1 MQQVLSYRD
10 VEPMLEPRIG
20 PCVSLCL
27 PTHRTGRDTQ
37 QDRSRLKNALR
48 AARRELEELGH
59 DAATVQAVLADA
71 KGLLDD
77 DLFWHHQEDGLE
89 VLSAR
94 DYFRALRLPVELR
107 ELVVVADTLHVKPL
121 LPLLLDAQ
129 FLVLAVS
136 QNRVRVLDCTRWT
149 VRELEPQGV
158 PTSLGEFLGTF
169 DFEKSLQHHSSARA
183 DRSQV
188 IFHGQ
193 GTPDEEQKARL
204 AEFFRKVDAGM
215 GEYLGGK
222 PRPVVFAGVDYYLPI
237 FREVA
242 THTRVLDTAIPG
254 SPDKLPASELHEKA
268 WKLVEPL
275 FARERDQAADR
286 FCQLAGTGKTSE
298 RVLETVR
305 AAAAARVD
313 TLFVASDQEVWGR
326 PPADANGEGE
336 RHEERRPGDADLL
349 NVAAI
354 LTVRTGGK
362 VFVEPGER
370 LPSGTPIAAI
380 LRY

>member
-20 PCVSLCL
+20 PCVSMCL
-27 PTHRTGRDTQ
+27 PTHRTGRDIQ

-48 AARRELEELGH
+48 TAQRELEELGH
-59 DAATVQAVLADA
+59 DAATVHAVLDDA
-71 KGLLDD
+71 RDLLDD
-77 DLFWHHQEDGLE
+77 DLFWLHQDEGLE
-89 VLSAR
+89 VFAAR
-94 DYFRALRLPVELR
+94 DYFRPLRLPVELR
-107 ELVVVADTLHVKPL
+107 ELVVVADALHVKPL
-121 LPLLLDAQ
+121 LPLLLDAR
-129 FLVLAVS
+129 FLVLALS
-136 QNRVRVLDCTRWT
+136 RNRVRVLDCTRWT
-149 VRELEPQGV
+149 VRELEPDGV
-158 PTSLGEFLGTF
+158 PRSLGDFLGTF
-169 DFEKSLQHHSSARA
+169 DFEKSLQFHSSARA

-193 GTPDEEQKARL
+193 GTPEEEQKARL

-222 PRPVVFAGVDYYLPI
+222 PRPVVFAGVEYYLPI

-242 THTRVLDTAIPG
+242 SHTQVLDTAIAG
-254 SPDKLPASELHEKA
+254 NPDKLPASELHNKA

-275 FARERDQAADR
+275 FGRERDQAADR
-286 FCQLAGTGKTSE
+286 YGQLAGTGKTSE

-313 TLFVASDQEVWGR
+313 TLFVASDLEVWGR
-326 PPADANGEGE
+326 PPADANGDGE
-336 RHEERRPGDADLL
+336 RHEKRLPGDSDLL
-349 NVAAI
+349 NFAAI
-354 LTVRTGGK
+354 LSLRTGAK
-362 VFVEPGER
+362 VFVEPSER